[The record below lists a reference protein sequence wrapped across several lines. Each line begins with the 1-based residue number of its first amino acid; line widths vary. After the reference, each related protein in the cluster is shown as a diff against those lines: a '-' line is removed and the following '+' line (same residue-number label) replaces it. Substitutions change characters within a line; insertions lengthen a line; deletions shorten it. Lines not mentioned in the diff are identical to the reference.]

1 MMKFLITGGCGFV
14 GSNLAIYLKKKIKN
28 SKIFCL
34 DNLSRKGSRVNMS
47 RLKSYQIKNFNLDI
61 NSKNILSLPKF
72 KFIIDCCAEPAIEES
87 IKNPDK
93 VFNTNLFGTFNLLK
107 KVQKDKAKL
116 IFLSSSRVYSINKL
130 NKIVKNENIKN
141 RIIPKL
147 KIDQTFSNE
156 PPISLYGFSKLAS
169 EMLIKEYSYM
179 HNIKYIINRFG
190 VISGPW
196 QFGKVDQ
203 GFASLWV
210 ERHVNKKKL
219 SYKGYG
225 GHGNQVR
232 DLIHID
238 DVCEIILKQIKKINS
253 IYNQSFDVGGGIKNT
268 ISLRQLT
275 KKCQKI
281 TNKKIKILQDKKT
294 SKFDIPYFV
303 SDNKKIY
310 SVYKWRP
317 KKNIDHILNDIFYW
331 LDKNKKILRG
341 YF

>member
-1 MMKFLITGGCGFV
+1 MKFLITGGCGFV

-34 DNLSRKGSRVNMS
+34 DNLSRKGSKLNFK
-47 RLKSYQIKNFNLDI
+47 RLKSNQIKNYNLDI
-61 NSKNILSLPKF
+61 NSKKILSLPKF
-72 KFIIDCCAEPAIEES
+72 NFIIDCCAEPAIEES

-93 VFNTNLFGTFNLLK
+93 VFTTNLVGTFNLLK

-130 NKIVKNENIKN
+130 NNIVKNKNIKK
-141 RIIPKL
+141 RIISKF
-147 KIDQTFSNE
+147 KIDQSFSNE
-156 PPISLYGFSKLAS
+156 SPISLYGFSKLAS
-169 EMLIKEYSYM
+169 EMLIKEYSHMY
-179 HNIKYIINRFG
+179 NIKYIINRFG

-210 ERHVNKKKL
+210 ERHINKKKL

-225 GHGNQVR
+225 GHGNQIR
-232 DLIHID
+232 DLIHIY
-238 DVCEIILKQIKKINS
+238 DVCEIILKQIKKIKS
-253 IYNQSFDVGGGIKNT
+253 VYNNSFDIGGGIKNS

-275 KKCQKI
+275 KKCQFI
-281 TNKKIKILQDKKT
+281 TKNKIKIFKDKKT

-310 SVYKWRP
+310 KFYKWLP
-317 KKNIDHILNDIFYW
+317 KKNIDIIITDIFHW
-331 LDKNKKILRG
+331 LIKNEKILKG